1 MGGIV
6 VLGSLNVDL
15 VAKVPHLPR
24 PGETVMAESLQTFPG
39 GKGANQAAAAA
50 RLGGTVA
57 IVGRVGT
64 DAFGTMLLESL
75 ERDGVNVSGVARDNE
90 APTGTALILVDPNGE
105 NVITVAAGANA
116 SLGGDEVR
124 RALAALDPAGLLVLQ
139 LEIPPPVARAA
150 IEGARRKHVRI
161 LLNAAPAGRLDPSLL
176 AGLDIL
182 VTNEPETA
190 ALVGRPV
197 ADTRSAEDA
206 ALELHRRG
214 VQLAVVTL
222 GAAGSV
228 FCLNGSAERVDPFAV
243 TAVDSTA
250 AGDAFVGALAVAL
263 SDGVAVPRA
272 LRLANAAGA
281 VAASRA
287 GAQSSLPRRGDLE
300 RLFGVQWP

>member
-1 MGGIV
+1 MGRIV

-50 RLGGTVA
+50 RLGGAVA
-57 IVGRVGT
+57 MIGRVGN
-64 DAFGTMLLESL
+64 DAFGSLLLENL
-75 ERDGVNVSGVARDNE
+75 RRDGVDINGVARDPE
-90 APTGTALILVDPNGE
+90 APTGTALILVDPQGE

-116 SLGGDEVR
+116 SLGSDEVR
-124 RALAALDPAGLLVLQ
+124 RALDAVDRTGLLVLQ
-139 LEIPPPVARAA
+139 LEIPPSVARAA
-150 IEGARRKHVRI
+150 MEGARRNGIRT

-176 AGLDIL
+176 AGLDVL
-182 VTNEPETA
+182 VANEPETA
-190 ALVGRPV
+190 ALVGRPIN
-197 ADTRSAEDA
+197 DTPTAERA
-206 ALELHRRG
+206 ARELHEQG
-214 VQLAVVTL
+214 VGLAVVTL

-228 FCLNGSAERVDPFAV
+228 FCLDGSAERVDPFTV

-263 SDGVAVPRA
+263 TDGIAVPQA

-281 VAASRA
+281 GAASKV
-287 GAQSSLPRRGDLE
+287 GAQSSLPRRDDLE
-300 RLFGVQWP
+300 RLFGVHWP

>member
-1 MGGIV
+1 MRRIV

-50 RLGGTVA
+50 RLGGTVT
-57 IVGRVGT
+57 IIGRVGN
-64 DAFGTMLLESL
+64 DAFGTMLLDSL
-75 ERDGVNVSGVARDNE
+75 ERDGVGVAGVGRDHD
-90 APTGTALILVDPNGE
+90 APTGTALILVDPQGE

-116 SLGGDEVR
+116 SLGDDEVR
-124 RALAALDPAGLLVLQ
+124 RALDGLDPSDLLVLQ
-139 LEIPPPVARAA
+139 LEIPPQVARAA
-150 IEGARRKHVRI
+150 IEAARRKHVRT

-197 ADTRSAEDA
+197 DDTRSAEDA
-206 ALELHRRG
+206 AVELHRRG
-214 VQLAVVTL
+214 VQLTVVTL

-228 FCLNGSAERVDPFAV
+228 FCLDGSAERIEPFMV

-263 SDGVAVPRA
+263 SDGVSAPGA

-281 VAASRA
+281 VAASKA
-287 GAQSSLPRRGDLE
+287 GAQSSLPHRDDLE
-300 RLFGVQWP
+300 RLFGVRWP

>member
-1 MGGIV
+1 VGRIV

-50 RLGGTVA
+50 RLGGTAA
-57 IVGRVGT
+57 IVGRVGG

-75 ERDGVNVSGVARDNE
+75 ERDSVNVSGVARDAA

-124 RALAALDPAGLLVLQ
+124 RALALLDPAGLLVLQ

-150 IEGARRKHVRI
+150 IEGARRQHVRI

-190 ALVGRPV
+190 AIVGWPV
-197 ADTRSAEDA
+197 ADTRSAENA
-206 ALELHRRG
+206 AVELHQRG
-214 VQLAVVTL
+214 VALAVVTL

-228 FCLNGSAERVDPFAV
+228 FCLNGAAERVDPFAI

-263 SDGVAVPRA
+263 TDGVAVPGA

-287 GAQSSLPRRGDLE
+287 GAQSSLPRRADLE
-300 RLFGVQWP
+300 RLFGVRWP

>member
-1 MGGIV
+1 MGHIV

-15 VAKVPHLPR
+15 VANVSHLPR

-64 DAFGTMLLESL
+64 DAFGTLLLESL
-75 ERDGVNVSGVARDNE
+75 ERDGVNVSGVARDE
-90 APTGTALILVDPNGE
+90 AAPTGTALILVDPNGE

-116 SLGGDEVR
+116 SLGAGEVR
-124 RALAALDPAGLLVLQ
+124 RALAALDTTGLLVLQ
-139 LEIPPPVARAA
+139 LEIPPPMARAA

-182 VTNEPETA
+182 VVNEPETA

-197 ADTRSAEDA
+197 DDTRSAEYA
-206 ALELHRRG
+206 AVELHQRG

-228 FCLNGSAERVDPFAV
+228 FCLNGSAERVDPFTV
-243 TAVDSTA
+243 SAVDSTA

-287 GAQSSLPRRGDLE
+287 GAQSSLPHRDDLE
-300 RLFGVQWP
+300 RLFGVKWP

>member
-1 MGGIV
+1 MGHIV

-15 VAKVPHLPR
+15 VARVPRLPR
-24 PGETVMAESLQTFPG
+24 PGETIMAESLQTFPG

-50 RLGGTVA
+50 RLGGAVT
-57 IVGRVGT
+57 IIGRVGS
-64 DAFGTMLLESL
+64 DAFGTMLLQSL
-75 ERDGVNVSGVARDNE
+75 ERDGVNVSGVARDAQ

-124 RALAALDPAGLLVLQ
+124 RALAVLDPAGLLVLQ
-139 LEIPPPVARAA
+139 LEIPPQVARAA
-150 IEGARRKHVRI
+150 IEGARRKHVRT
-161 LLNAAPAGRLDPSLL
+161 LLNAAPAGRLDPALL

-182 VTNEPETA
+182 VVNGPETA

-197 ADTRSAEDA
+197 EDTRSAEYA
-206 ALELHRRG
+206 AVELHQRG

-263 SDGVAVPRA
+263 GDGIAVPGA

-281 VAASRA
+281 VAASKV
-287 GAQSSLPRRGDLE
+287 GAQSSLPRRDDLE
-300 RLFGVQWP
+300 RLFGVRWP

>member
-1 MGGIV
+1 MGHIV
-6 VLGSLNVDL
+6 VFGSLNVDL
-15 VAKVPHLPR
+15 VANVSHLPR

-64 DAFGTMLLESL
+64 DAFGTLLLESL
-75 ERDGVNVSGVARDNE
+75 ERDGVNVSGVARDE
-90 APTGTALILVDPNGE
+90 AAPTGTALILVDPNGE

-116 SLGGDEVR
+116 SLGADEVR

-139 LEIPPPVARAA
+139 LEIPPPMARAA

-182 VTNEPETA
+182 VVNEPETA

-197 ADTRSAEDA
+197 DDTRSAEYA
-206 ALELHRRG
+206 AVELHQRG

-228 FCLNGSAERVDPFAV
+228 FCLNGSAERVDPFTV
-243 TAVDSTA
+243 SAVDSTA

-287 GAQSSLPRRGDLE
+287 GAQSSLPHRDDLE
-300 RLFGVQWP
+300 RLFGVKWP

>member
-1 MGGIV
+1 VGHIV

-15 VAKVPHLPR
+15 VANVSHLPR

-57 IVGRVGT
+57 IVGRVGA
-64 DAFGTMLLESL
+64 DAFGTLLLESL
-75 ERDGVNVSGVARDNE
+75 ERDGVNVSGVARDE
-90 APTGTALILVDPNGE
+90 AAPTGTALILVDPNGE

-116 SLGGDEVR
+116 SLGADEVR

-139 LEIPPPVARAA
+139 LEIPPPMARAA

-182 VTNEPETA
+182 VVNEPETA

-197 ADTRSAEDA
+197 DDTRSAEYA
-206 ALELHRRG
+206 AVELHQRG

-228 FCLNGSAERVDPFAV
+228 FCLNGSAERVDPFTV
-243 TAVDSTA
+243 SAVDSTA

-281 VAASRA
+281 IAASRA
-287 GAQSSLPRRGDLE
+287 GAQSSLPHRDDLE
-300 RLFGVQWP
+300 RLFGVKWP

>member
-1 MGGIV
+1 MGHIV

-15 VAKVPHLPR
+15 VANVSHLPR

-64 DAFGTMLLESL
+64 DAFGTLLLESL
-75 ERDGVNVSGVARDNE
+75 ERDGVNVSGVARDE
-90 APTGTALILVDPNGE
+90 AAPTGTALILVDPNGE

-116 SLGGDEVR
+116 SLGAGEVR
-124 RALAALDPAGLLVLQ
+124 RALAALDPTGLLVLQ
-139 LEIPPPVARAA
+139 LEIPPPIARAA

-182 VTNEPETA
+182 VVNEPETA

-197 ADTRSAEDA
+197 DDTRSAEYA
-206 ALELHRRG
+206 AVELHQRG

-228 FCLNGSAERVDPFAV
+228 FCLNGSAERVDPFTV

-287 GAQSSLPRRGDLE
+287 GAQSSLPHRDDLE
-300 RLFGVQWP
+300 RLFGVKWP

>member
-1 MGGIV
+1 VGRIV

-50 RLGGTVA
+50 RLGGTAA
-57 IVGRVGT
+57 IVGRVGG

-75 ERDGVNVSGVARDNE
+75 ERDGVNVSGVARDAA

-124 RALAALDPAGLLVLQ
+124 RALALLDPAGLLVLQ

-150 IEGARRKHVRI
+150 IEGARRQHVRI

-190 ALVGRPV
+190 AIVGWPV
-197 ADTRSAEDA
+197 ADTRSAENA
-206 ALELHRRG
+206 AVELHQRG
-214 VQLAVVTL
+214 VALAVVTL

-228 FCLNGSAERVDPFAV
+228 FCLNGAAERVDPFAI

-263 SDGVAVPRA
+263 SDGVAVPGA

-287 GAQSSLPRRGDLE
+287 GAQSSLPRRADLE
-300 RLFGVQWP
+300 RLFGVRWP

>member
-1 MGGIV
+1 MGHIV

-15 VAKVPHLPR
+15 VARVPRLPR
-24 PGETVMAESLQTFPG
+24 PGETIMAESLQTFPG

-50 RLGGTVA
+50 RLGGAVT
-57 IVGRVGT
+57 IIGRVGS
-64 DAFGTMLLESL
+64 DAFGTMLLQSL
-75 ERDGVNVSGVARDNE
+75 ERDGVNVSGVARDAQ

-139 LEIPPPVARAA
+139 LEIPPQVARAA
-150 IEGARRKHVRI
+150 IEGARRKHVRT

-182 VTNEPETA
+182 VVNGPETA

-197 ADTRSAEDA
+197 EDTRSAEYA
-206 ALELHRRG
+206 AVELHQRG

-228 FCLNGSAERVDPFAV
+228 FCLNGSAERVDPFTV

-263 SDGVAVPRA
+263 RDGIAVPGA

-281 VAASRA
+281 VAASKA
-287 GAQSSLPRRGDLE
+287 GAQSSLPRRDDLE
-300 RLFGVQWP
+300 RLFGVRWP